1 MNHQDWNTVNIGNP
15 NLKKKHIVQKE
26 KIVKTN
32 LNNNSFQ
39 KVNATKL
46 ENTDEMK
53 VEYVKK
59 EDAKKIQQARVLLK
73 LSQDDLAK
81 KLCVKKNIINDL
93 ESGKILK
100 SNNVIRKALNILKI
114 K

>member
-32 LNNNSFQ
+32 LNNNSLQ
-39 KVNATKL
+39 KVNVIKL
-46 ENTDEMK
+46 ENTEEMK

-81 KLCVKKNIINDL
+81 KLCVKKNIINEL
-93 ESGKILK
+93 ESGKMLK
-100 SNNVIRKALNILKI
+100 NNQFLSKVKKILKI
-114 K
+114 E